1 MKTLGTQCPI
11 STHPA
16 EKITFACYACL
27 CFRSVVTI
35 GTLLSHLQKIA
46 DRQGQA
52 YTDREPG
59 TDLIAPRVTAPSC
72 IWNVQ
77 MAKLR

>member
-1 MKTLGTQCPI
+1 MLRMPMFSLSRYHCD
-11 STHPA
+11 A
-16 EKITFACYACL
+16 TFAFTC
-27 CFRSVVTI
+27 
-35 GTLLSHLQKIA
+35 LQKIA

-52 YTDREPG
+52 NNDREPG